1 MDRPQGYR
9 KAQLSKTPQILDS
22 NYFMLTELFTLIYQA
37 TLRHAIQSKYLALLK
52 PSITTNRIDS
62 VYHHA
67 REEQRGDSEG
77 STNLSLV
84 TALVGG
90 RSCTTQLNSKESID
104 SFVLFL
110 RMYSR
115 DLGIKEI
122 LQRRVRRSSPQ
133 PLAWATM

>member
-37 TLRHAIQSKYLALLK
+37 TLRHAIRSKYLALLN
-52 PSITTNRIDS
+52 PPITTNRIDS

-77 STNLSLV
+77 STNLV

-90 RSCTTQLNSKESID
+90 RSSTTQLNSKEGID

-110 RMYSR
+110 TMYSR

-133 PLAWATM
+133 PLAWATV